1 MNMSIG
7 NNIRIMRRKCG
18 FTQEELAARLSVT
31 PQAVSKWENGGG
43 LPDLS
48 QIVPLAQIF
57 GITTDSLLGVTS
69 AVYGKSHTEAA
80 MGHEKLLMASSLPPA
95 EKHLAN
101 YSYFRLES
109 EKEPTNYAIMCRCIN
124 HAAEISRYVDFEDFM
139 SDRPEER
146 SEIFEDCE
154 RKNACIARFCDD
166 RSIIEKSDFA
176 MAWIYIHIKLY
187 QWRKNRCELSQCD
200 LDSCQKK
207 V

>member
-1 MNMSIG
+1 
-7 NNIRIMRRKCG
+7 
-18 FTQEELAARLSVT
+18 
-31 PQAVSKWENGGG
+31 
-43 LPDLS
+43 
-48 QIVPLAQIF
+48 
-57 GITTDSLLGVTS
+57 
-69 AVYGKSHTEAA
+69 

-139 SDRPEER
+139 SGRPEER
-146 SEIFEDCE
+146 DEIFEDCE

-187 QWRKNRCELSQCD
+187 QRRKNRCELSQCD